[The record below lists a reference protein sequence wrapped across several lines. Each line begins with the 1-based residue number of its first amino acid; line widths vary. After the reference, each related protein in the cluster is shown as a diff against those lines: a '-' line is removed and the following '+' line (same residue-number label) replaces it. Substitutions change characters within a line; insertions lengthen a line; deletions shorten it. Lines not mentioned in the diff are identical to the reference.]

1 MGTIK
6 IFLTFL
12 QDQIENNKQ
21 YFAMIDYV
29 KEYLAKKFEVSKNS
43 IEILSLYGV
52 TVATN
57 GITLATNFIENKELF
72 NIGYSLELMS
82 HCSHFVFFKRYFGDM
97 MTNDIKILSNIW
109 EEYKDSET
117 IEIYELD

>member
-12 QDQIENNKQ
+12 QNQIENNKQ

-29 KEYLAKKFEVSKNS
+29 KEYLAKKFEVNKNS
-43 IEILSLYGV
+43 IEISDLYG
-52 TVATN
+52 
-57 GITLATNFIENKELF
+57 ITFTTNFIGNKELF

-82 HCSHFVFFKRYFGDM
+82 HCSHFVFFKRYFGDT
-97 MTNDIKILSNIW
+97 MTNDIKTLSDVW
-109 EEYKDSET
+109 KEYNNSET
-117 IEIYELD
+117 IEICELD

>member
-21 YFAMIDYV
+21 YFTMINYV

-52 TVATN
+52 TFT
-57 GITLATNFIENKELF
+57 TDFIGNKELY

-97 MTNDIKILSNIW
+97 MTNDIKILSDIW